1 MRYISLTVEVWSAG
15 AWQDC
20 CSRDRGTT
28 HFYADDKAGE
38 EGEVRSPCPSTVP
51 ATPCSQVTTHSFG
64 RLVAAERIRIKV
76 SASLRWIGNDLKCFR
91 FELLGCDGR

>member
-1 MRYISLTVEVWSAG
+1 MRYISLTVEVWTTAG
-15 AWQDC
+15 WQDC
-20 CSRDRGTT
+20 CSRDHGRTQ
-28 HFYADDKAGE
+28 FYADDKAGE
-38 EGEVRSPCPSTVP
+38 EGEVRSACPSTVP